1 MIKKVQAI
9 DRRLLTVL
17 LIVFVQMLGAAM
29 ILPILPLYAQR
40 EFGMAPQTITL
51 LATTFFA
58 AQFVAGPFLGRLSDK
73 IGRRPVL
80 LVSQAGTAVSFL
92 MLALAPNVAFLF
104 LARLLD
110 GITGGNVIV
119 AQAYI
124 TDITPREKRTQSL
137 GYIFAVFG
145 LGFIFGPALGG
156 MLAAAFGPRIPY
168 VFAAIAATI
177 VVLLTWFTLYESL
190 TQEQRLANRAF
201 KRRSIGLSAILGN
214 RVLFLIL
221 IIAFIGQFGFGMLQ
235 ATFALFGAAVLFA
248 DFSESMVNLGIGVL
262 LTLVGVGQVTT
273 QVWLLPQALKRFDE
287 TRLVIFGLLSRAT
300 GLLIFA
306 VLAKPLLG
314 GVAALLFAAGIGLM
328 MPSLQSLT
336 TSAVADEVRGGVL
349 GVYQSTVS
357 LAIIFS
363 TAVAGTIFAL
373 DPTYPYWVGAGLSLL
388 VLLPALLL
396 VRWMGNGR
404 SHPAALSATD

>member
-119 AQAYI
+119 AKAYI

-156 MLAAAFGPRIPY
+156 LLAAAFGPRIPY

-177 VVLLTWFTLYESL
+177 VVLLTWFTLDESL